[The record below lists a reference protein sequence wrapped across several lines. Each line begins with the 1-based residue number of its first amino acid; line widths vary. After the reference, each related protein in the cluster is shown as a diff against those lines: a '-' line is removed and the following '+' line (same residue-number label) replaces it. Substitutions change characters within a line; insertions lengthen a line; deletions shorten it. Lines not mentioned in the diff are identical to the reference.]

1 MKKFEYLLHKN
12 RIYRYVIK
20 YSKYKRVLGGDVL
33 KEINQFYTFNEYMK
47 NNKLSPNEE
56 DYIEM
61 IYRLYKE
68 EKDIKISNLSRSL
81 NIRPSSVS
89 NMVKKL
95 QHKGILRHEKYGSI
109 ILSNKGEEIG
119 KQLLNRHNIIE
130 EFLYLIGVRDQIHEE
145 TEKIEHTISVE
156 TLVKIN
162 RLINFLKNNKD
173 VLESLNTYI

>member
-1 MKKFEYLLHKN
+1 M
-12 RIYRYVIK
+12 
-20 YSKYKRVLGGDVL
+20 

-109 ILSNKGEEIG
+109 I
-119 KQLLNRHNIIE
+119 
-130 EFLYLIGVRDQIHEE
+130 
-145 TEKIEHTISVE
+145 
-156 TLVKIN
+156 
-162 RLINFLKNNKD
+162 
-173 VLESLNTYI
+173 